1 MKYDRIW
8 AMPSSATFTIK
19 PIRDLLIEE
28 ISGELWADPFAG
40 YNSPASLTND
50 LNPDTPTTNH
60 EDALHFL
67 SKIGDNTL
75 DGVLFDPPYSVRQ
88 LAECYKSVG
97 LAVTQELTRPNY
109 WSDAKR
115 AIARILKPEGKAICF
130 GWNSGGI
137 GILLGFNLVRIL
149 LVPHGGIH
157 NDTIITVEYKNK

>member
-8 AMPSSATFTIK
+8 AMPNSATFTIK
-19 PIRDLLIEE
+19 PIRDLLVEE
-28 ISGELWADPFAG
+28 MSGKLWADPFAG

-50 LNPDTPTTNH
+50 LNPNTPTTNH

-75 DGVLFDPPYSVRQ
+75 DGVLFDPPYNVRQ
-88 LAECYKSVG
+88 LAECYKSV
-97 LAVTQELTRPNY
+97 ELTRPNY
-109 WSDAKR
+109 WSDVKR
-115 AIARILKPEGKAICF
+115 AITRILKPEGKAICF